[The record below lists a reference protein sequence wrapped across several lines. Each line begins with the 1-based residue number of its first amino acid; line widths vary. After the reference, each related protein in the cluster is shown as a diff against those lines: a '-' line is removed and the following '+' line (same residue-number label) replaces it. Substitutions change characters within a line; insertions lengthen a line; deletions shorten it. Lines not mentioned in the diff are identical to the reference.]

1 MDDIERVC
9 GAFGRN
15 VVSGE
20 EAGGDATEGEQ
31 LFRLREGSAEGGSD

>member
-9 GAFGRN
+9 GALVEN

-20 EAGGDATEGEQ
+20 EAGGDAAEGEQ